1 MTATQLEGGRD
12 SRQQGPWRHALLA
25 FSLGL
30 TLLLWLPMGL
40 FGVPIDTPDGF
51 LHLGWA
57 AGWAQQIRGGW
68 WWPLWSD
75 LNWAGAGS
83 AALAIYPPLFRL
95 AAGIPMALGVPPA
108 RALELALLLVV
119 MVNTLGAAC
128 LARVWLPPGRWRWLL
143 VGLAGINP
151 YLFVNLYVR
160 GAWPEALAQGLLWWL
175 ALGWLGLGR
184 NKAWGLPLGSLA
196 MAAIALSNW
205 NSALLSLLAWGAGLV
220 LLVRQRPNWALVRR
234 WILVPIGGLTLSAPF
249 WVPALGALASVRPP
263 IPSGLYRNEFFLH
276 HHPGS
281 LVLADLLWIQ
291 AATVLVL
298 LLVRWLGWGWRG
310 LHSEGQGR
318 EAAAWQQ
325 EAPLAAWGLLLVLV
339 GLLLMLPVGEPI
351 YGLLPALQRIQFP
364 WRWLGPTWFGAL
376 LWLTS
381 AGSVTSPA
389 AIRGLDQ
396 GGFRRGAFLAAIALA
411 AVLWL
416 DSLGRFRTNLV
427 GHHPSPQERQALN
440 RLLTCDPLLPCP
452 EGLAAM
458 PARGELTKRFLPLG
472 DGRIALTGV
481 PDYSP
486 AGIPERSWVHRL
498 QTFWVP
504 AWPQE
509 TWARF
514 TGEGVARLVSHG
526 PTDRLVRVEA
536 KTPGRLRLMQ
546 WAYPA
551 WTIQIRREGTER
563 WGAPMPFTGPSQA
576 RDQDG
581 WVSVPLEPGV
591 WEVALT
597 YGQSL

>member
-1 MTATQLEGGRD
+1 LVG
-12 SRQQGPWRHALLA
+12 LA
-25 FSLGL
+25 LGL
-30 TLLLWLPMGL
+30 ALLLWLPIGL
-40 FGVPIDTPDGF
+40 LGAPLDTPDGF

-57 AGWAQQIRGGW
+57 VAWARQIRGGW
-68 WWPLWSD
+68 LWPLWSD

-95 AAGIPMALGVPPA
+95 LAGIPMVLGVPAA
-108 RALELALLLVV
+108 RALELALLLVLV
-119 MVNTLGAAC
+119 IDNVGAAC

-151 YLFVNLYVR
+151 YFFVNLYVR

-184 NKAWGLPLGSLA
+184 NKAWGLPVGSLA
-196 MAAIALSNW
+196 LAAIVLSNW
-205 NSALLSLLAWGAGLV
+205 NSALLSLVAWGAGLV
-220 LLVRQRPNWALVRR
+220 LLVQRRPNWVMVWR
-234 WILVPIGGLTLSAPF
+234 WIGVPLGGLTLSAPF
-249 WVPALGALASVRPP
+249 WIPALGALASVRPP

-310 LHSEGQGR
+310 LQSKPQDN
-318 EAAAWQQ
+318 EAPDWQQ
-325 EAPLAAWGLLLVLV
+325 DAPLAAWGLLLVLM

-351 YGLLPALQRIQFP
+351 YRLLPPLQRIQFP

-381 AGSVTSPA
+381 AGTVASQEA
-389 AIRGLDQ
+389 FLDQ
-396 GGFRRGAFLAAIALA
+396 GRNGFRRGAFLAAIALA

-416 DSLGRFRTNLV
+416 DSLSRFRTNLV
-427 GHHPSPQERQALN
+427 GHHPSAQERQALN
-440 RLLTCDPLLPCP
+440 RLLTCDPLVPCP
-452 EGLAAM
+452 DGVNVL
-458 PARGELTKRFLPLG
+458 PPTGELSKRFVALG

-486 AGIPERSWVHRL
+486 AGIPELSWVRRL
-498 QTFWVP
+498 QTFWIP

-509 TWARF
+509 TWASF
-514 TGEGVARLVSHG
+514 TGEGMARLISHG
-526 PTDRLVRVEA
+526 PTSRLVLVEA

-563 WGAPMPFTGPSQA
+563 WGTPMAFTGPRQA

-591 WEVALT
+591 WEVGLT
-597 YGQSL
+597 YGRSL